1 MMLLFKVTRKTKY
14 ALAAIRLHAQLNA
27 LLSPREAH
35 SLRWNRT
42 INLKGGKGR
51 NVAIDQVQ
59 EHRIKETKELMSG
72 HGANLTFPS
81 AQIYSRASD
90 GVTETMNNFDKEN
103 KVREES
109 GKHKYRQDAD
119 SGEDLTREPCSERNP
134 WSDTRRYWNYPKRSS
149 FCSEL

>member
-1 MMLLFKVTRKTKY
+1 MESHNKF
-14 ALAAIRLHAQLNA
+14 
-27 LLSPREAH
+27 E
-35 SLRWNRT
+35 
-42 INLKGGKGR
+42 GGKGR

-59 EHRIKETKELMSG
+59 EHRKETKELMSG

-119 SGEDLTREPCSERNP
+119 ILTVMKILKEIHALKEIPDRTHAGIGTIPKDPISVLNFSDLNAWINKHKNS
-134 WSDTRRYWNYPKRSS
+134 WSR
-149 FCSEL
+149 L

>member
-1 MMLLFKVTRKTKY
+1 MESHNKF
-14 ALAAIRLHAQLNA
+14 
-27 LLSPREAH
+27 E
-35 SLRWNRT
+35 
-42 INLKGGKGR
+42 GGKGR

-90 GVTETMNNFDKEN
+90 GVTETMKNFDKEN

-109 GKHKYRQDAD
+109 GKHKYTQDAD
-119 SGEDLTREPCSERNP
+119 ILTVVKILQEIHALKEIPDRTHARIGTIPKDPISVLNFSDLNAWKNKHKKS
-134 WSDTRRYWNYPKRSS
+134 WSR
-149 FCSEL
+149 L